1 MEAVAQ
7 QEPAVPASKAELRG
21 VLEDLRRFRTLDTA
35 RSWIEASVSVAL
47 YVALW
52 IATFKLIPVSIPA
65 AAATGLACGLI
76 MSRIFVLF
84 HDTVHHALFRTP
96 RANRWWGIVFGLIL
110 FTPYDRWRKSH
121 IAHHTAVGDIE
132 RSDEGYL
139 KLHTVKEFES
149 WSRPKRIAYRIFR
162 SPPVMVG
169 LLPFVHFSIGHRLPA
184 AWRKVP
190 SESTLDVH
198 LTTVVIV
205 LMHVA
210 AGFAV
215 GGIGPLAQVQLP
227 ICIFAASIAGW
238 LFFVQHHFE
247 DAVWKTSRDE
257 GWSYFEGAVHGSS
270 YLRLSRPL
278 GEWLWLGIGY
288 HHVHH
293 LDAKIPC
300 YRLGDANRKVND
312 RLGVRGY
319 TLWETIPFARLALW
333 DEEQERMV
341 PLPRLRQ
348 SDRAAATKPA

>member
-7 QEPAVPASKAELRG
+7 KEPAVPADKAALKG
-21 VLEDLRRFRTLDTA
+21 VMDDLREFRTLNTA
-35 RSWIEASVSVAL
+35 RSWIEASVSLVL
-47 YVALW
+47 YVGLW
-52 IATFKLIPVSIPA
+52 IATWKLIPVSIPA
-65 AAATGLACGLI
+65 AIATGLSCGLV

-96 RANRWWGIVFGLIL
+96 RANRWWGILFGLIL

-139 KLHTVKEFES
+139 KLYTVKEFES
-149 WSRPKRIAYRIFR
+149 WSRLKRFGYRIFR
-162 SPPVMVG
+162 WPPVLVG
-169 LLPFVHFSIGHRLPA
+169 LVPFVHFALGHRLPA

-190 SESTLDVH
+190 SDSTLDVH
-198 LTTVVIV
+198 LTSVVIV
-205 LMHVA
+205 LLHVA

-215 GGIGPLAQVQLP
+215 GGLAELAIVQLP

-238 LFFVQHHFE
+238 LFFVQHHFK
-247 DAVWKTSRDE
+247 DAVWMKSRTD
-257 GWSYFEGAVHGSS
+257 GWNYYEGALRGSS
-270 YLRLSRPL
+270 YLKLSRPL

-300 YRLGDANRKVND
+300 YRLGNATAKVED
-312 RLGVRGY
+312 RLDVPSY
-319 TLWETIPFARLALW
+319 TFLETLPFARLAVW
-333 DEEQERMV
+333 DEAQARLV
-341 PLPRLRQ
+341 PLP
-348 SDRAAATKPA
+348 